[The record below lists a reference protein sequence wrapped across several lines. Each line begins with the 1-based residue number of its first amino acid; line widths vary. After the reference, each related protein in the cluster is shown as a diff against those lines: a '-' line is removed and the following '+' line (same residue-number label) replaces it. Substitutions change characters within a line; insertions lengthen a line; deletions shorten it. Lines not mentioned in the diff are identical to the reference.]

1 MLRSAKVV
9 FAERGFHQAT
19 VDEIAALAGFGKGTL
34 YNYFEEGKKEML
46 HHALNGI
53 RRRCL
58 DITESTLT
66 GVSEQDTMGSLLEE
80 FFGGLTSHFYANPVS
95 FRVLDQAGR
104 EAKKQKCT
112 GVGSSQTEDK
122 PPVQIELAKRIQ
134 KAVSNAPRPFSTRD
148 ELRFPVKKVVLYGL
162 GAVSTYLR
170 SEAVYRPILPPSAD
184 DYEEARLKMQEE
196 RLLVLP
202 SGETPGEIAEDI
214 SEMLLK

>member
-19 VDEIAALAGFGKGTL
+19 VDEIAAVAGFGKGTL
-34 YNYFEEGKKEML
+34 YNYFEEGKQEML

-53 RRRCL
+53 RRECL
-58 DITESTLT
+58 EITESALT
-66 GVSEQDTMGSLLEE
+66 GVSEQDTVGSLLEE
-80 FFGGLTSHFYANPVS
+80 FFGGLTSYFYANPVS
-95 FRVLDQAGR
+95 FRVVDQAGQ
-104 EAKKQKCT
+104 EAKCA
-112 GVGSSQTEDK
+112 GVDSSPADGK
-122 PPVQIELAKRIQ
+122 PPAHIDMTRRIQ
-134 KAVSNAPRPFSTRD
+134 QAISKAPRSSSVRE

>member
-1 MLRSAKVV
+1 MLRSAEVV

-19 VDEIAALAGFGKGTL
+19 VDEVAALAGFGKGTL

-46 HHALNGI
+46 DHALNGI
-53 RRRCL
+53 RRECL
-58 DITESTLT
+58 EITESAL
-66 GVSEQDTMGSLLEE
+66 GGLSEQDTVGSVLEE
-80 FFGGLTSHFYANPVS
+80 FFGGLTSYFYANPVS

-112 GVGSSQTEDK
+112 GVGSSQADGK
-122 PPVQIELAKRIQ
+122 PPAHIDIARRIQ
-134 KAVSNAPRPFSTRD
+134 KAITKAPRSSSVRE
-148 ELRFPVKKVVLYGL
+148 ELRFPVRKAVLYGL

-170 SEAVYRPILPPSAD
+170 SEAVYRAILPPSAD